1 MHSKNYPLKLNI
13 YTGEIYDT
21 RTKKFITTANK
32 KELKKLWE
40 DEKFK
45 QAVIEARR
53 VYLENIQKL
62 NYLKFQHLI
71 KIKGRL
77 I

>member
-13 YTGEIYDT
+13 YTGEIYDK

-45 QAVIEARR
+45 QAVMDARR
-53 VYLENIQKL
+53 VYLGE
-62 NYLKFQHLI
+62 HP
-71 KIKGRL
+71 KIKL
-77 I
+77 PKIPTFN